1 MKSKTFIVLI
11 VAFVACV
18 AYVTVRHTGFIEW
31 LTSRPGGEQ
40 GWEDKKVFAKEPQG
54 AKELV
59 ITPAGGE
66 SIVLKKSAQD
76 KWRLAE
82 PDAQASR
89 TRIEDVVE
97 TITELKARRSF
108 EPGSEGAPGAEVT
121 GLDRPRWTI
130 ELTDEKDKK
139 FTLRIGAQVPLS
151 AGGRTYVRPDEAD
164 KTCVVDVD
172 FDELLK
178 DSPWGYID
186 KKVLSLK
193 TDQITR
199 VRVDG
204 AESYELKKVEGQWGI
219 VAPVDA
225 AAAEDKVSD
234 LLDELTDITAEDFV
248 KEAEPDPALY
258 GLTEDAA
265 RKIVTIHTEPPAPT
279 TQPETAPA
287 TRKAEGRTY
296 VLLLGNK
303 RDEQVYARLKGRPLI
318 FTVEADL
325 AENITPALADL
336 RQRTVL
342 EIETDAIVKVD
353 ITTSAG
359 RTVIHKKDD
368 QWKMARPYAG
378 RASDTQVKQLLDDI
392 AALKAEDFPRQQLP
406 LGAYGLDEPR
416 GKIILHRQG
425 ESRTRTLLIGQK
437 SASGK
442 MAFVKTATDTSVA
455 VVPAEKVEPLLAGP
469 ANYWHAKLLNVPQEL
484 NATRLKLNRPDG
496 RFVVEKSDGAWKLA
510 TPVAADAE
518 AENVKKIVDKLGDLK
533 ADEITALGE
542 TVPEKYAKLKDKIT
556 VSLVGHMPS
565 PATAT
570 APAATRPARS
580 GTKTYKFIAAASE
593 THTYVWVPDAAPVA
607 VGEFP
612 RDLFETLSAELRNRT
627 VWKINPDDIHTI
639 SIRAGEK
646 PLILKRKDDGWS
658 YTEDPYV
665 KIEADKVEDYLKDV
679 KEITAEQFETYKTPK
694 NTARFALNDPWIVLE
709 LEGEDGKPMQMR
721 VSHKGADKNKNRF
734 AVSNNL
740 EGVFVISAG
749 TAEKLA
755 KSLDDFTE

>member
-1 MKSKTFIVLI
+1 MKSRTFIVLI

-31 LTSRPGGEQ
+31 LTGFPGGEQ
-40 GWEDKKVFAKEPQG
+40 DREDKKVFAEKPQG
-54 AKELV
+54 AKKLV
-59 ITPAGGE
+59 ITPADGE
-66 SIVLKKSAQD
+66 SVVLKKSGED
-76 KWRLAE
+76 KWRLTE

-89 TRIEDVVE
+89 TRIDDVVE

-108 EPGSEGAPGAEVT
+108 EPGSQGEPGDDIT
-121 GLDRPRWTI
+121 GLHRPRWTI

-151 AGGRTYVRPDEAD
+151 GGDRTYVRTDEAD
-164 KTCVVDVD
+164 KTCVVDVN

-178 DSPWGYID
+178 DSPWDYID
-186 KKVLSLK
+186 KTLLWLK

-204 AESYELKKVEGQWGI
+204 AESYELKKVEDQWGI

-225 AAAEDKVSD
+225 AADEGKVSN
-234 LLDELTDITAEDFV
+234 LLDELADITAEDFV
-248 KEAEPDPALY
+248 KEVEPDPALY

-265 RKIVTIHTEPPAPT
+265 RKIVTIRAEPPAPT
-279 TQPETAPA
+279 TQPQTAPL
-287 TRKAEGRTY
+287 RREAEGRTY
-296 VLLLGNK
+296 VLLMGNK
-303 RDEQVYARLKGRPLI
+303 RDGQVYARLKGNPLI
-318 FTVEADL
+318 FTLEADL

-336 RQRTVL
+336 RRRTVL
-342 EIETDAIVKVD
+342 EFETDAIVKVD
-353 ITTSAG
+353 VTTPAG
-359 RTVIHKKDD
+359 QTVIQKKDD
-368 QWKMARPYAG
+368 QWKMTKPYAG
-378 RASDTQVKQLLDDI
+378 RASDTQVEQLLDDI
-392 AALKAEDFPRQQLP
+392 LSLKAEDFLRRRLP

-455 VVPAEKVEPLLAGP
+455 VVPAEKVESLLAGP
-469 ANYWHAKLLNVPQEL
+469 ANYWHMKLPDVPQDL

-496 RFVVEKSDGAWKLA
+496 RFVVEKSDGAWKLTA
-510 TPVAADAE
+510 PVSADAE
-518 AENVKKIVDKLGDLK
+518 TEHVKKIVDKLGYLK
-533 ADEITALGE
+533 ADKIAALGK
-542 TVPEKYAKLKDKIT
+542 TVPEKYVKLKDKVT
-556 VSLVGHMPS
+556 VSLVCQTSATTS
-565 PATAT
+565 PAT
-570 APAATRPARS
+570 TRPARF

-593 THTYVWVPDAAPVA
+593 THTYVWVPDADPVT

-612 RDLFETLSAELRNRT
+612 RDLFKTLRAELRNRQ
-627 VWKINPDDIHTI
+627 VWKINPDDIRTV

-646 PLILKRKDDGWS
+646 PLILKRGDEGWS

-665 KIEADKVEDYLKDV
+665 KIDADKVEDYLEDV
-679 KEITAEQFETYKTPK
+679 KEIKAERFENHKTPE
-694 NTARFALNDPWIVLE
+694 NAARFALNDPWIVLE
-709 LEGEDGKPMQMR
+709 LERKDGEPVQMT
-721 VSHKGADKNKNRF
+721 VSHKGADKTKNRF
-734 AVSNNL
+734 AVSNNV
-740 EGVFVISAG
+740 EGVFVISAD

-755 KSLDDFTE
+755 KSLDDLAE